1 MTDAPQITRK
11 PKRIPRIRKRSIL
24 VLLAV
29 TLVASGVLR
38 LGPVTAA
45 FAEDL
50 SELLSGTTADTSSTT
65 SQPAQPD
72 VAVVLAALQE
82 REALLEER
90 EQKLSQRLTALSIA
104 EVRVTEK
111 LQELTKA
118 EEVLASTMAMAKT
131 AAADDLDRLT
141 TLYENMKPKQAIPL
155 FAAMEPDFAA
165 GFIAKMKPA
174 AAAQI
179 MAGLDPQSS
188 YAISVVLAGRNAS
201 APTK

>member
-50 SELLSGTTADTSSTT
+50 SELLSGTSADTSSTT

>member
-1 MTDAPQITRK
+1 MTDAPQITQK
-11 PKRIPRIRKRSIL
+11 PKRTPRFRKRSIL
-24 VLLAV
+24 VLLAL

-45 FAEDL
+45 FAKDL
-50 SELLSGTTADTSSTT
+50 SELLSGTSADTGATT
-65 SQPAQPD
+65 PQPAQKD

-82 REALLEER
+82 REAILDER
-90 EQKLSQRLTALSIA
+90 EQKLLQRLNALSIA
-104 EVRVTEK
+104 EERVTEK

-118 EEVLASTMAMAKT
+118 EAVLASTMAMAKT
-131 AAADDLDRLT
+131 AAAEDLDQLT
-141 TLYENMKPKQAIPL
+141 TLYENMKPKRAIPL

-174 AAAQI
+174 SAAQI
-179 MAGLDPQSS
+179 MAGLDPQTS

-201 APTK
+201 APTQ